1 LRSRGATDAGV
12 VLGEIG
18 LRGGNGRAGIGG
30 QGIGG
35 GQFVIGPGRT
45 AQRGRGGNRDARGSV
60 GGDRHGHAA
69 APGVGAGH
77 VGVGG
82 AGQTVA
88 GWQVGR

>member
-12 VLGEIG
+12 VLSEVR
-18 LRGGNGRAGIGG
+18 LGGGDGCAGIGG
-30 QGIGG
+30 QGVGG

-45 AQRGRGGNRDARGSV
+45 AQRGRGGNRDARGGV
-60 GGDRHGHAA
+60 GGDGHGHAA

-82 AGQTVA
+82 ASQTVA
-88 GWQVGR
+88 GWQGGR